1 MKKFTEFVV
10 DSQDP
15 AEYDQEGQM
24 AITLLNNVIDAAQD
38 LIDILDIDDNLPEW
52 AQAKITL
59 AEDYLDGV
67 RDYMLRQD
75 DQDYEDDD
83 QDYGDDEDDMY
94 EAAYAG
100 NLGFMEIAKFY
111 QKATDEEKK
120 KLQELIS
127 NKQEKQA
134 WKMVQNKVGIK
145 LVGKEFN

>member
-1 MKKFTEFVV
+1 MKKFIEFV
-10 DSQDP
+10 SEEKDP
-15 AEYDQEGQM
+15 NEYDQEGEM
-24 AITLLNNVIDAAQD
+24 AITLLNNVIDAAED
-38 LIDILDIDDNLPEW
+38 LILLLEDDENLPEW
-52 AQAKITL
+52 AQAKITK
-59 AEDYLDGV
+59 AEDYIDSV
-67 RDYMLRQD
+67 RDYMMNL
-75 DQDYEDDD
+75 
-83 QDYGDDEDDMY
+83 GDDEDEEEDDEDMN

>member
-1 MKKFTEFVV
+1 MKKFTEFFVE
-10 DSQDP
+10 SQDP
-15 AEYDQEGQM
+15 AEYDQEGEM
-24 AITLLNNVIDAAQD
+24 AIALLNNIIDAAQD

-52 AQAKITL
+52 AQAKITM

-67 RDYMLRQD
+67 RDYMLHQD
-75 DQDYEDDD
+75 DEE
-83 QDYGDDEDDMY
+83 GDDEYGDEEDMY

-111 QKATDEEKK
+111 QKANSEEKK

-127 NKQEKQA
+127 NNQEKQA
-134 WKMVQNKVGIK
+134 WQMVQNKVGTK

>member
-1 MKKFTEFVV
+1 MKKFIEFV
-10 DSQDP
+10 SEEKDP
-15 AEYDQEGQM
+15 NEYDQEGEM
-24 AITLLNNVIDAAQD
+24 AITLLNNVIDAAED
-38 LIDILDIDDNLPEW
+38 LILLLEDDENLPEW
-52 AQAKITL
+52 AQAKITK
-59 AEDYLDGV
+59 AEDYLDSV
-67 RDYMLRQD
+67 RDYMMNL
-75 DQDYEDDD
+75 
-83 QDYGDDEDDMY
+83 GDDEDEEEDDEDMN

-145 LVGKEFN
+145 LVGKGFN

>member
-1 MKKFTEFVV
+1 MKKFIEFV
-10 DSQDP
+10 SEEKDP
-15 AEYDQEGQM
+15 NEYDQEGEM
-24 AITLLNNVIDAAQD
+24 AITLLNNVIDAAED
-38 LIDILDIDDNLPEW
+38 LILLLEDDENLPEW
-52 AQAKITL
+52 AQAKITK

-67 RDYMLRQD
+67 RDYMMNL
-75 DQDYEDDD
+75 
-83 QDYGDDEDDMY
+83 GDDEDEEEDDEDMN